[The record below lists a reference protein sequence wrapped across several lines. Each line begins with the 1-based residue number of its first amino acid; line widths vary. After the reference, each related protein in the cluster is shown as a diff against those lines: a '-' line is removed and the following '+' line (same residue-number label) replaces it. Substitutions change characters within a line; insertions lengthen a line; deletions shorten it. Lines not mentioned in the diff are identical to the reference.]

1 MKKCRKCEKFVLF
14 LRPVKN
20 SRQEKVVNKNQVKI
34 RKNPKFTW
42 KSKLIASIIQCKIQ
56 EWRKSQLNQRIST
69 CLSEVLVN
77 KMSSFE
83 VLPRRSQFSKIENW
97 IKMCLKCLKSKWFVL
112 KNVGNYRDFVNSRL
126 KILNMPSDRNF
137 R

>member
-42 KSKLIASIIQCKIQ
+42 ISKLIASIIQCKIQ